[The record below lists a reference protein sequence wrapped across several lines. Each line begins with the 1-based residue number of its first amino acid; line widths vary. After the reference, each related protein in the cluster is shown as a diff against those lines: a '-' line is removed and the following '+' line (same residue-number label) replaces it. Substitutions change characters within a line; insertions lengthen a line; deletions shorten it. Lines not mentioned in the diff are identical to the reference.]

1 MVEAMTLRA
10 IGRVESPLTDPAAA
24 PKQGDEGAPDAWIV
38 FEPEYRAALADV
50 GTGDRV
56 IILTWLDRARRD
68 VLRVHPRD
76 DPANPMRG
84 VFSTRSADR
93 PNPIG
98 LHQVEVVAVEDLRLR
113 ARGLEAVDGTPVV
126 DLKPVLGQGQARS
139 GANGL
144 GRGAVAT
151 RLPAQDLERARR
163 FYSEKLGLEPVEER
177 PGGLLYKVGTGEF
190 ALYASAGAP
199 SGEYTQMGWEV
210 DDLESTV
217 AELRERGLE
226 LEEYDIP
233 GLTTV
238 DGIADVTGNYP
249 SKGGIGERAAWF
261 RDSEGNLVGIGEA
274 IRPD

>member
-56 IILTWLDRARRD
+56 IVLTWLDRARRD

-98 LHQVEVVAVEDLRLR
+98 LHQVEVVAVEDLRFR

-144 GRGAVAT
+144 GRGVAT

-163 FYSEKLGLEPVEER
+163 FYSEKLGVEPVEER